1 MVSAALRKR
10 CIHVGCLLWLGATL
24 LHRPSCFGRAK
35 QQPLSELRERSGLAI
50 RKSARGRKL
59 EDGIVLSRQE
69 KILVSKIASASE
81 KRNWPA
87 ARSFFAGYVGSAAPV
102 YSAAMHAAFRS
113 REYKDGAKIFEQ
125 CQANCEIIHPPV
137 FTAGIR
143 IFAKLGD
150 TSRVDQ
156 IWNDA
161 LSACE
166 FDDILGSARI
176 AAAADAGN
184 VTMAAETLDEM
195 NRSNLSI
202 QVHHI
207 NSAIRA
213 CWGEGKSQH
222 KAAKYLFDL
231 LPKFRLTPT
240 IVSFTALIGAYHTA
254 SLQDVLLAYNEMKSL
269 EIEPNS
275 VFAETYMY
283 SLLLP
288 QCLVRGW
295 VGCIFW
301 GLCWQQFFL
310 LYIWLFWLK
319 TSRTPQASVHKT
331 VLGTKR
337 FMTAPPGANFC
348 SGQHALVVVPV
359 AGRGRSLGMDPAT
372 AGGCRAKTCRSR
384 TRMQVTAKHAGTLD
398 KAIRLCRLW

>member
-1 MVSAALRKR
+1 MNSARQIVKSF
-10 CIHVGCLLWLGATL
+10 TL
-24 LHRPSCFGRAK
+24 LF
-35 QQPLSELRERSGLAI
+35 
-50 RKSARGRKL
+50 
-59 EDGIVLSRQE
+59 
-69 KILVSKIASASE
+69 
-81 KRNWPA
+81 
-87 ARSFFAGYVGSAAPV
+87 
-102 YSAAMHAAFRS
+102 
-113 REYKDGAKIFEQ
+113 
-125 CQANCEIIHPPV
+125 

-176 AAAADAGN
+176 GAAADAGN

-213 CWGEGKSQH
+213 CWGWGKSQH

-240 IVSFTALIGAYHTA
+240 IVSFTSLIGAYHTA

-283 SLLLP
+283 SLLQARKGIRVEEQLHDTSAERL
-288 QCLVRGW
+288 QAARDALAEFKGS
-295 VGCIFW
+295 
-301 GLCWQQFFL
+301 GLRLSRVCTDV
-310 LYIWLFWLK
+310 YKELF
-319 TSRTPQASVHKT
+319 SM
-331 VLGTKR
+331 G
-337 FMTAPPGANFC
+337 
-348 SGQHALVVVPV
+348 
-359 AGRGRSLGMDPAT
+359 
-372 AGGCRAKTCRSR
+372 
-384 TRMQVTAKHAGTLD
+384 
-398 KAIRLCRLW
+398 I